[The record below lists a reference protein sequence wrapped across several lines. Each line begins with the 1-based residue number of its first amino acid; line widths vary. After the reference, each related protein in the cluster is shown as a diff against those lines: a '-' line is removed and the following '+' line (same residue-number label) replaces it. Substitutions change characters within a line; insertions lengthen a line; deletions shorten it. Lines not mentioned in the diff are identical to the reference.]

1 MPSIMDLLSQQLGNN
16 AISDLSRQLGT
27 DKAHTEKAMTAALPV
42 LMGALARNAS
52 KPEGAEALSRA
63 LDRDHDGSV
72 LDNLSGFLNQP
83 DEKAGNGI
91 LKHVLGAKRAPVEAG
106 VSKASGLDANAV
118 AKMMTM
124 LAPLV
129 MGTLGR
135 AKRQQG
141 LDPNALAQALGSERQ
156 QIEQRSPGLG
166 GLASL
171 LDADGDG
178 QVLDDV
184 LGKAGKGLLGRLFS
198 RR

>member
-106 VSKASGLDANAV
+106 VSKASGLDANSV

-141 LDPNALAQALGSERQ
+141 LDTNALAQALGSERQ